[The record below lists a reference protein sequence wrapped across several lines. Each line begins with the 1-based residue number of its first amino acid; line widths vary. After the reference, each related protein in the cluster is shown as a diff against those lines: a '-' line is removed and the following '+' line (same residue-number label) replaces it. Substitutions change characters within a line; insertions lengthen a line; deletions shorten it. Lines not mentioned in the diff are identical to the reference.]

1 MSGRGAV
8 SKIGM
13 TLAVRLETVRLS
25 GSPVWIHERLD
36 HQVEITRE
44 NIQHHSGSYD
54 TEMVSP
60 QDHGSHGIFDIHGQG
75 YLLGRDWSLGSW
87 TWDQAERKCSGGL
100 RPPSLFPKDVPRDGC
115 DPWTMWSC
123 STRLS
128 SVRHRVMSGIVRR
141 IMGVQTKGTFP
152 SAGRASNALAEQT
165 PTVYVGGVVYWGDSL
180 SGADHHPNKSLEP
193 DSNQRPK
200 DFCHGFTST
209 VLRSTN

>member
-1 MSGRGAV
+1 MGVDYACPHHCCGGDGVSGRGAV

-36 HQVEITRE
+36 HQVEIARE

-128 SVRHRVMSGIVRR
+128 SVRHRVMSG
-141 IMGVQTKGTFP
+141 
-152 SAGRASNALAEQT
+152 GR
-165 PTVYVGGVVYWGDSL
+165 
-180 SGADHHPNKSLEP
+180 SGHGSP
-193 DSNQRPK
+193 DIGHLYIWWT
-200 DFCHGFTST
+200 C
-209 VLRSTN
+209 